1 MLSFTDWTMCSMGKR
16 TWWVPAGQSTLAAMP
31 CSGRRR
37 QPVAESGR
45 FTKRD
50 AEAGGEVQR
59 EAAEPR

>member
-1 MLSFTDWTMCSMGKR
+1 MLSFTGWVTASGCGR
-16 TWWVPAGQSTLAAMP
+16 TWIVTAEQSSLTAMP

-50 AEAGGEVQR
+50 AEAGDEVQR
-59 EAAEPR
+59 EAAESR